1 MIDGKSFGEFEILKE
16 VGAMLQKFGFSQ
28 YESKV
33 YEVLSSSQEP
43 LDATMIVKHSG
54 VPKAKVYEVISRMIE
69 KGMVL
74 DSVSEK
80 KKLYTALPL
89 HLVIEKLTKEF
100 QSYIKQLENNASK
113 KIVMDDRVWSLKVDS
128 SIQLKCKQLLQDA
141 QHSIHISIWTDEL
154 PDCLPLLI
162 EKEQAGVKVEAL
174 FVGEAEEEIPL
185 STFYSLSPVEEHSKL
200 EKNRLIIVDE
210 ETILFAGVENDSWQ
224 AMITKSKPFVK
235 FFLEFFYHDVAL
247 TKIAKKYEN
256 QLMADEEIKHLLLR
270 LRY

>member
-1 MIDGKSFGEFEILKE
+1 
-16 VGAMLQKFGFSQ
+16 MLSKFGFSQ

-33 YEVLSSSQEP
+33 YEVLSSSDEP
-43 LDATMIVKHSG
+43 LDATLIVKYSG

-89 HLVIEKLTKEF
+89 QLVVEKLTKEF
-100 QSYIKQLENNASK
+100 ESNLNQLKKNTTK
-113 KIVMDDRVWSLKVDS
+113 KITTDDRVWSLKVDS
-128 SIQLKCKQLLQDA
+128 SIVLQGKQLLQEA
-141 QHSIHISIWTDEL
+141 KHSIHISIWKDEL
-154 PDCLPLLI
+154 HDYLPILI
-162 EKEQAGVKVEAL
+162 EKQMNGVMIEAL
-174 FVGEAEEEIPL
+174 IVGDIEEDLPF
-185 STFYSLSPVEEHSKL
+185 SNFYILSPNQEHQKL

-210 ETILFAGVENDSWQ
+210 ESILFAGVENDTWQ

-235 FFLEFFYHDVAL
+235 FFAEFFYHDVAL
-247 TKIAKKYEN
+247 TKITKKFEN
-256 QLMADEEIKHLLLR
+256 QLMQDDEIKNLLLR